1 MNFFYKNNETD
12 ALKDL
17 LGPKS
22 LYVYAKRK
30 KVIKK
35 TYSEILDIIEH
46 MKLLK
51 QELPDTTFSLDNKLL
66 IMKAGDFIPSLVSAD
81 ELFLIARIMLK
92 APVSELI
99 LEKKKDF
106 CKFLIQIA
114 SLKGSDLAMLY
125 IAEKKMKSGSSS
137 ELHEALYIYR
147 NLSIKGNTKA
157 LLVLGNLSLKL
168 NNNKQAE
175 RFYLKSIEGGNSDAM
190 VSLAVLKKRMGEDKE
205 AKYWFIHNPNGH
217 FGRSLYT
224 SDEES
229 LNYLLQAASNGVL
242 EAAHNLGTIY
252 RKKGDILF
260 SKEWYEIA
268 AFSGFQISQMNLARL
283 YEEEKSFDKSL
294 FWVREAQKQGG
305 NIANEAKEFENELLK
320 KYPYLKKNKTLINLL
335 YCVMLQNLLK
345 NFLICYTIN
354 AI

>member
-1 MNFFYKNNETD
+1 MYLLFKKGFWTLYRNDKPYIVFGYLLGAFNIFFCAKVCLFHTKYHQNYKMNFFYKNNETD

-205 AKYWFIHNPNGH
+205 AKYWFI
-217 FGRSLYT
+217 R
-224 SDEES
+224 
-229 LNYLLQAASNGVL
+229 ASEMG
-242 EAAHNLGTIY
+242 
-252 RKKGDILF
+252 KF
-260 SKEWYEIA
+260 
-268 AFSGFQISQMNLARL
+268 
-283 YEEEKSFDKSL
+283 
-294 FWVREAQKQGG
+294 
-305 NIANEAKEFENELLK
+305 
-320 KYPYLKKNKTLINLL
+320 
-335 YCVMLQNLLK
+335 
-345 NFLICYTIN
+345 
-354 AI
+354 